1 LAVEPGTTWRIG
13 LDDSVMKYEIAGIL
27 DAIDAGIVTAD
38 ASGRVSS
45 LNTEALRL
53 LDHPIT
59 DVRELLGSEIE
70 EQVAADER
78 EVTVE
83 LQPDGSPA
91 RRLRVTRHAPPG
103 SEPATVL
110 VLRDVTEAR
119 RAHDF
124 REAFLGML
132 SHELRTPVTSIHA
145 AATLMRTRDHLE
157 ATVKEGLVADIAEE
171 ADRLMGLVEDLLV
184 LAQSDEGIRLSR
196 EPVLVQ
202 RCVPPAVERE
212 RRRWPRLEVDI
223 RVESD
228 LPVVAGDEAAIEHVI
243 RNLIANAGR
252 YGGALIVVE
261 LRASGDREGAEV
273 HVLDQGPGVEPAET
287 EDLFRP
293 FFRSS
298 RTAGMPSGAG
308 VGLCVGRQLVQAMD
322 GRMWARQRDGGG
334 SDFGFWLPACALDPD
349 E

>member
-1 LAVEPGTTWRIG
+1 
-13 LDDSVMKYEIAGIL
+13 MKYELAGIL
-27 DAIDAGIVTAD
+27 DTIDAGIVTAD

-45 LNTEALRL
+45 LNTEAIRL
-53 LDHPIT
+53 LDQSIT
-59 DVRELLGSEIE
+59 DVRELLGSEVE
-70 EQVAADER
+70 EQGAADER
-78 EVTVE
+78 EVTIE
-83 LQPDGSPA
+83 LQPDSRPA
-91 RRLRVTRHAPPG
+91 RWLRVTRHEPPG
-103 SEPATVL
+103 SDPAMVL

-119 RAHDF
+119 RAHDS

-145 AATLMRTRDHLE
+145 AATLLRTRDHLG

-171 ADRLMGLVEDLLV
+171 SDRLLGLIEDLLV
-184 LAQSDEGIRLSR
+184 VAQSDEGLRLIR
-196 EPVLVQ
+196 EPVPIQ

-212 RRRWPRLEVDI
+212 RRRWPRLEVEL

-228 LPVVAGDEAAIEHVI
+228 LPVVAGDDAAIEHVI

-252 YGGALIVVE
+252 YGRAPVVVE
-261 LRASGDREGAEV
+261 LRRSVDGGGVEV
-273 HVLDQGPGVEPAET
+273 HVLDHGPGVEPTES

-308 VGLCVGRQLVQAMD
+308 VGLCVGRQLVEAMD

-334 SDFGFWLPACALDPD
+334 SDFGFWLPAYTLDVD
-349 E
+349 D